1 MRNLLPALGSALGLA
16 LALGA
21 CSKAAPDP
29 RGVARDEV
37 LVQISASGRADSRP
51 DEARFTVG
59 VDTIAATSREASARN
74 SATFNKVAAALQRLG
89 VKEDDLQTRSITLSR
104 IDYGPNRGR
113 FQANNLIDIKVR
125 DIKRAGEALAA
136 ITEAGAN
143 VLSGPNLRVSD
154 PENAGRSAYAAAYR
168 AARGRA
174 EAYARAAGLKV
185 ARVLTI
191 TDAGTA
197 SPYRHYDA
205 DAVMMEQAAAPPP
218 VAVTAAPPVQ
228 PGITTRE
235 VQIRVDFALSK

>member
-1 MRNLLPALGSALGLA
+1 MRGLIATLILP

-29 RGVARDEV
+29 RGVDRDEV
-37 LVQISASGRADSRP
+37 LVQVSASGRADTRP

-59 VDTIAATSREASARN
+59 VETIAATSREAGDRN
-74 SATFNKVAAALQRLG
+74 SATINKVAAALQRLG

-104 IDYGPNRGR
+104 VDYGPNRGR
-113 FQANNLIDIKVR
+113 FQANNLIDIRVK

-168 AARGRA
+168 VGAGEA
-174 EAYARAAGLKV
+174 EAYAQAAGLKV
-185 ARVLTI
+185 ARVLAIRDVGDTGRPI
-191 TDAGTA
+191 YLPGIEASMDAA
-197 SPYRHYDA
+197 RNMAP
-205 DAVMMEQAAAPPP
+205 EEAPPP
-218 VAVTAAPPVQ
+218 VQA
-228 PGITTRE
+228 GISTSQ
-235 VQIRVDFALSK
+235 VQIRVDFALTK

>member
-1 MRNLLPALGSALGLA
+1 MRDLFSALGLA

-37 LVQISASGRADSRP
+37 LVQVSASGRADTRP

-59 VDTIAATSREASARN
+59 VDTIAATSGEASARN
-74 SATFNKVAAALQRLG
+74 SATINKVAAALQRLG
-89 VKEDDLQTRSITLSR
+89 VKEDDLQTRSIALAR

-113 FQANNLIDIKVR
+113 FQANNLIEIKVR
-125 DIKRAGEALAA
+125 DIRRAGEALAA

-174 EAYARAAGLKV
+174 EAYAQAAGLKV

-191 TDAGTA
+191 TDAGIA
-197 SPYRHYDA
+197 SPYRHYDG

-218 VAVTAAPPVQ
+218 VVATSAPPVQ
-228 PGITTRE
+228 AGISTRE

>member
-1 MRNLLPALGSALGLA
+1 MRSLLSTLGIA
-16 LALGA
+16 LALSA
-21 CSKAAPDP
+21 CSKSAPDP
-29 RGVARDEV
+29 RGVGRDEV
-37 LVQISASGRADSRP
+37 LVQVSASGRADTRP

-74 SATFNKVAAALQRLG
+74 GATINKVAAALRGLG

-168 AARGRA
+168 SARARA
-174 EAYARAAGLKV
+174 EAYAQAADLRV
-185 ARVLTI
+185 ARVLAI
-191 TDAGTA
+191 RDGGDSGGPIPYPGLEASMDAQAMTVA
-197 SPYRHYDA
+197 P
-205 DAVMMEQAAAPPP
+205 EQ
-218 VAVTAAPPVQ
+218 APPVQ
-228 PGITTRE
+228 AGISTRE

>member
-1 MRNLLPALGSALGLA
+1 MRNSLLPVLVLGLA

-21 CSKAAPDP
+21 CSKSAPDP
-29 RGVARDEV
+29 RGVDRDEV
-37 LVQISASGRADSRP
+37 LVQVSASGRADSRP

-74 SATFNKVAAALQRLG
+74 SATIGKVAAALQRLG

-113 FQANNLIDIKVR
+113 FQASNLIEIKVR

-136 ITEAGAN
+136 ITDAGAN

-168 AARGRA
+168 SARARA
-174 EAYARAAGLKV
+174 EAYAEAAGLKV
-185 ARVLTI
+185 ARVLAI
-191 TDAGTA
+191 RDGGEGAGGG
-197 SPYRHYDA
+197 PYPYPEEAMSMD
-205 DAVMMEQAAAPPP
+205 VQARSVAPVSAP
-218 VAVTAAPPVQ
+218 PPVQ
-228 PGITTRE
+228 PGVSTRQ

>member
-1 MRNLLPALGSALGLA
+1 MRNSLPVLGLA
-16 LALGA
+16 LALAA
-21 CSKAAPDP
+21 CSKPEPDP

-37 LVQISASGRADSRP
+37 LVQVSASGRADSRP

-59 VDTIAATSREASARN
+59 VDTIAATSREAGARN
-74 SATFNKVAAALQRLG
+74 SATINKVAEALERLG

-113 FQANNLIDIKVR
+113 FQANNLIEIKVR

-136 ITEAGAN
+136 ITDAGAN

-168 AARGRA
+168 SARARA
-174 EAYARAAGLKV
+174 DAYAQAAGLKV

-191 TDAGTA
+191 RDGGDSGGPIHLTGIEA
-197 SPYRHYDA
+197 SM
-205 DAVMMEQAAAPPP
+205 DAVAQTAAPEQ
-218 VAVTAAPPVQ
+218 AAPPVQ
-228 PGITTRE
+228 AGITTRQVE
-235 VQIRVDFALSK
+235 IRVDFALSK

>member
-1 MRNLLPALGSALGLA
+1 MRSPIATLGLA

-21 CSKAAPDP
+21 CAKATPDP
-29 RGVARDEV
+29 RGVDRDEV
-37 LVQISASGRADSRP
+37 LVQVSASGRADTRP

-74 SATFNKVAAALQRLG
+74 SATISKVAAALQRLG

-154 PENAGRSAYAAAYR
+154 P
-168 AARGRA
+168 
-174 EAYARAAGLKV
+174 
-185 ARVLTI
+185 
-191 TDAGTA
+191 
-197 SPYRHYDA
+197 
-205 DAVMMEQAAAPPP
+205 
-218 VAVTAAPPVQ
+218 
-228 PGITTRE
+228 
-235 VQIRVDFALSK
+235 

>member
-1 MRNLLPALGSALGLA
+1 MRNRVFAVGLA
-16 LALGA
+16 LMLGA

-29 RGVARDEV
+29 RGVERDEV
-37 LVQISASGRADSRP
+37 LVQVSASGRADSRP

-74 SATFNKVAAALQRLG
+74 GATINKVAAALQRLG

-113 FQANNLIDIKVR
+113 FQANNLIEIKVR

-174 EAYARAAGLKV
+174 EAYAQAAGLKV

-191 TDAGTA
+191 TDAGA
-197 SPYRHYDA
+197 GSPSHYRHYDA
-205 DAVMMEQAAAPPP
+205 DAVMAQEAAPPP
-218 VAVTAAPPVQ
+218 VVATSAPPVQ
-228 PGITTRE
+228 PGISTRE

>member
-1 MRNLLPALGSALGLA
+1 MRNLLSALGLV
-16 LALGA
+16 LALSA
-21 CSKAAPDP
+21 CSEGRPDP
-29 RGVARDEV
+29 RGVGRDEV
-37 LVQISASGRADSRP
+37 LVQVSASGRADTRP

-74 SATFNKVAAALQRLG
+74 SATINKVAAALQGLG

-113 FQANNLIDIKVR
+113 FQANNLIEIKVR

-168 AARGRA
+168 SARARA
-174 EAYARAAGLKV
+174 EAYAQAAGLKV
-185 ARVLTI
+185 ARVLAI
-191 TDAGTA
+191 RDGGEGGGRGPYPYPEDSMSMDLQAG
-197 SPYRHYDA
+197 
-205 DAVMMEQAAAPPP
+205 AVAQVSAPP
-218 VAVTAAPPVQ
+218 PPVQ
-228 PGITTRE
+228 PGITTRQ

>member
-1 MRNLLPALGSALGLA
+1 MRNLFPTLALA

-21 CSKAAPDP
+21 CGESAPDP
-29 RGVARDEV
+29 RGVERDEV
-37 LVQISASGRADSRP
+37 LVQVSATGRADTRP

-74 SATFNKVAAALQRLG
+74 SATINKVAAALQRLG

-154 PENAGRSAYAAAYR
+154 PENAARTAYAAAYR
-168 AARGRA
+168 SARARA
-174 EAYARAAGLKV
+174 EAYAQAAGLKV
-185 ARVLTI
+185 ARVLAI
-191 TDAGTA
+191 RDGGEGGGGPWPPPEEAM
-197 SPYRHYDA
+197 SMDL
-205 DAVMMEQAAAPPP
+205 QARNVAPVSAPPP
-218 VAVTAAPPVQ
+218 MQ
-228 PGITTRE
+228 PGISTRQ

>member
-1 MRNLLPALGSALGLA
+1 MRNRFSTVGLA

-21 CSKAAPDP
+21 CSTAAPDP

-59 VDTIAATSREASARN
+59 VDTIAATSAAAGAQN
-74 SATFNKVAAALQRLG
+74 SATINKVASALQRLG

-104 IDYGPNRGR
+104 IEYGPNRGR
-113 FQANNLIDIKVR
+113 FQANNLIEIKVR

-136 ITEAGAN
+136 ITQAGAN

-154 PENAGRSAYAAAYR
+154 PEKAGRSAYAAAYR

-174 EAYARAAGLKV
+174 EAYAQAAGLKV

-191 TDAGTA
+191 TDAGNA

-205 DAVMMEQAAAPPP
+205 DAVMMEQSAPPGL
-218 VAVTAAPPVQ
+218 VAAAAPPVQ

>member
-1 MRNLLPALGSALGLA
+1 MRSLFSALGAALVLA
-16 LALGA
+16 A

-29 RGVARDEV
+29 RGVGRNEV

-59 VDTIAATSREASARN
+59 VDTIAATSREAGARN
-74 SATFNKVAAALQRLG
+74 SATINKVAAALRGLG

-136 ITEAGAN
+136 ITKAGAN

-154 PENAGRSAYAAAYR
+154 PDNADRSAYAAAYR
-168 AARGRA
+168 SARARA
-174 EAYARAAGLKV
+174 DAYAQAAGLKV
-185 ARVLTI
+185 ARVLAI
-191 TDAGTA
+191 RDGGDSGGPIYLPGIEA
-197 SPYRHYDA
+197 SA
-205 DAVMMEQAAAPPP
+205 DAARTVAPEQ
-218 VAVTAAPPVQ
+218 AAPPVQ
-228 PGITTRE
+228 PGISTSEAR
-235 VQIRVDFALSK
+235 IRVDFALSK